1 MAKDLVVVLED
12 RPGTLAGMGEV
23 LGNANINI
31 EGICAVTFKGGAAVH
46 ILVEDSAAAK
56 KALEAKGI
64 KGSGEREVLV
74 LDIEDRPGELG
85 EIARKF
91 ADAGVNI
98 DLAYLAGKNR
108 LVVGVDDIEKARSAV

>member
-1 MAKDLVVVLED
+1 MVKDLVVVLED
-12 RPGTLAGMGEV
+12 HPGTLADMGEA

-56 KALEAKGI
+56 KALEEKGI
-64 KGSGEREVLV
+64 KVSSEREVLV
-74 LDIEDRPGELG
+74 LDIKDRPGELG

-91 ADAGVNI
+91 ADNGVNI
-98 DLAYLAGKNR
+98 ELAYLATKNT
-108 LVVGVDDIEKARSAV
+108 LIVGVDNIQKAQSAV

>member
-12 RPGTLAGMGEV
+12 RPGTLADMGEA

-31 EGICAVTFKGGAAVH
+31 EGVCAVTFKGGAAIH
-46 ILVEDSAAAK
+46 ISVEDSDAAM

-64 KGSGEREVLV
+64 KVFGDREVLV
-74 LDIEDRPGELG
+74 LDIDDRAGALG
-85 EIARKF
+85 EIARKL

-98 DLAYLAGKNR
+98 ELAYLASKTR
-108 LVVGVDDIEKARSAV
+108 LVVGVDDIQKARSAV

>member
-12 RPGTLAGMGEV
+12 RLGTLADMGEA

-56 KALEAKGI
+56 KALEEKGI
-64 KGSGEREVLV
+64 KVSSEREVLV
-74 LDIEDRPGELG
+74 LDIEDRPGALG
-85 EIARKF
+85 EIARKL
-91 ADAGVNI
+91 ADNDVNI
-98 DLAYLAGKNR
+98 ELAYLASKIR
-108 LVVGVDDIEKARSAV
+108 LVVGVDNIEKAQSAA

>member
-12 RPGTLAGMGEV
+12 RPGTLADMGEA
-23 LGNANINI
+23 LWNANIDI
-31 EGICAVTFKGGAAVH
+31 EGICAVTFNGEGIIH
-46 ILVEDSAAAK
+46 ILVEVADAAR

-74 LDIEDRPGELG
+74 LDVEDRPGELG

-91 ADAGVNI
+91 ADAGGNI
-98 DLAYLAGKNR
+98 DLAYLASKTR
-108 LVVGVDDIEKARSAV
+108 LVVGVNNIEKARSAV

>member
-12 RPGTLAGMGEV
+12 RPGTLADMGEA

-31 EGICAVTFKGGAAVH
+31 EGICAVTFKGEAAIH
-46 ILVEDSAAAK
+46 ILVENSDAAK

-64 KGSGEREVLV
+64 KVSSDREVLV
-74 LDIEDRPGELG
+74 LDIEDRPSALG
-85 EIARKF
+85 KIARKF

-98 DLAYLAGKNR
+98 DLAYLASKIR